1 LTVALK
7 VLVPITDQQQ
17 TNKALTITSSPSIFL
32 NQPGEHN
39 QESDFHHDFNDISLL
54 EIDNQRGVKNVK

>member
-39 QESDFHHDFNDISLL
+39 QESDFLHDFNDISLL
-54 EIDNQRGVKNVK
+54 EINNQRGAKNVK